1 MSELTEHGRNIA
13 EQIQDEDAYGRYNRL
28 TLADVWY
35 VVDNFHTHFMD
46 TERDTAIFEK
56 WMREL
61 EAIDEDL
68 PV

>member
-1 MSELTEHGRNIA
+1 MSKLTEHGRNIA
-13 EQIQDEDAYGRYNRL
+13 EQIQEEDAYGMQNNL

-35 VVDNFHTHFMD
+35 IIDNIHTHFMD
-46 TERDTAIFEK
+46 TERDTTLFEK
-56 WMREL
+56 WMRDL